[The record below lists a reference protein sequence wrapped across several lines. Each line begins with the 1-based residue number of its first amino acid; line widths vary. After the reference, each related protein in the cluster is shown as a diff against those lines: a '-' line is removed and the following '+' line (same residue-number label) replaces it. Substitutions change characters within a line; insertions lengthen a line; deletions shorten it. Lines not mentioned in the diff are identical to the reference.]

1 VRGGSADQCARAAR
15 SADALVCANHELSE
29 CSPACSGRLVAG
41 VRARAVGVGMGWHGV
56 SFRVFWLGGFGR
68 AAASGTAGGPRRAAG
83 LGTGVRAAR
92 VGVGDRRD
100 CAPRR
105 GALVRGSAPRGVH
118 AAGRPIVA
126 SRSVQPPVWWLL
138 DLIGRRAG
146 AARRSG
152 PGAIRAAQR
161 RSRRSALVALAQ
173 HPVAQQLERSDH
185 VRGWIAG
192 IGHHRAPLRSAIAAT
207 GTPSD
212 SANEPRGDRPRQAGG
227 ARRPLT
233 LQPIARLNRA

>member
-1 VRGGSADQCARAAR
+1 
-15 SADALVCANHELSE
+15 
-29 CSPACSGRLVAG
+29 
-41 VRARAVGVGMGWHGV
+41 VGCHGV
-56 SFRVFWLGGFGR
+56 SFRVWLGGFGR

-100 CAPRR
+100 GAPRR
-105 GALVRGSAPRGVH
+105 GALVRCSAPRGVY

-138 DLIGRRAG
+138 DLVGRRAG

-152 PGAIRAAQR
+152 PGAIRAAQE
-161 RSRRSALVALAQ
+161 RSRRSALLALAQ
-173 HPVAQQLERSDH
+173 HPAAQQLERSDH

-192 IGHHRAPLRSAIAAT
+192 IGTAAPLRSAIAAT

-212 SANEPRGDRPRQAGG
+212 SATEPRGDRPRQAGG

-233 LQPIARLNRA
+233 LKPIARLNRAYRHGRGSHRVLSLLRRYTPLEWRRRSTRCGVC